1 MVFQHVL
8 HLRIVVETPSVCFRQ
23 SLLSCSNLRQRQ
35 TLLEEVHPLW
45 LQPAHQTGHSGD
57 HSLQVTDWMCMNTHG
72 SARTHNSLT
81 HSYSCGFG
89 GFNQKHLFFLFL
101 TSFYSIMLNCLIYNV
116 FYSVEFLYIYI
127 VCIIKSIFLPRSC
140 SDMCLKYLR
149 SIFAEKQQQEISD
162 FCHIDEK
169 FFLCF

>member
-1 MVFQHVL
+1 ML

-57 HSLQVTDWMCMNTHG
+57 HSLQVTDWMRMNTHG

-81 HSYSCGFG
+81 YSYSCGLVVLVDLTRSTCFFVSHIITFHHVELFNLE
-89 GFNQKHLFFLFL
+89 GFLQCKVFIHIH
-101 TSFYSIMLNCLIYNV
+101 SIHSIHNKIYFSNSALQWHV
-116 FYSVEFLYIYI
+116 FKISQE
-127 VCIIKSIFLPRSC
+127 
-140 SDMCLKYLR
+140 
-149 SIFAEKQQQEISD
+149 QQISA